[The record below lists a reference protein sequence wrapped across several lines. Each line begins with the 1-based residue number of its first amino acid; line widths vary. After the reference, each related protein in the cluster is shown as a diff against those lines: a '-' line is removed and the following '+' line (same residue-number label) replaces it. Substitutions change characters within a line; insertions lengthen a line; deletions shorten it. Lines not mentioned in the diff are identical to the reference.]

1 MTAFT
6 ADDVRAAEAPL
17 LATERGFAGGLM
29 DRAAAA
35 LATGVRRELRAVA
48 GRVRGT
54 TVVGLVG
61 PGNNG
66 GDTLHAL
73 ARLAPFDVRAI
84 AVLTAERVHEGGLAA
99 LRRAGGRVLVVRDG
113 GAGRRAGSVDA
124 AGPDDADAADDGAR
138 GSLGRAVWFG
148 DALAEA
154 FAADVL
160 LDGLLGVGGSGGLRG
175 PARLLVEA
183 LTELCA
189 GAGRPPRRPTVV
201 AVDVPSGIG
210 VDDGTRPG
218 PVLPA
223 DLTVTFGVAK
233 PGLLLPPAERAVGR
247 LTVVPLGLGRV
258 LAAQGARPRVV
269 RLDTPSAARSWP
281 VPQPDQDKYR
291 RGVVGVIA
299 GSDQYPGAAVLT
311 VAGALGAGCGMVRYV
326 GPDAVA
332 RQVLT
337 AHPEVVVGPGRV
349 QAWVIGPGIGDLDR
363 QWRRD
368 LIRPI
373 LRQAHRDR
381 TPVVLDAGMLDPG
394 VLETYT
400 RAEEDG
406 SDGLL
411 GPATVLTPHAGELA
425 ALVGR
430 SREEVEAEPYR
441 WARRAQRDLRCTVL
455 LKGATTLVVGP
466 DACWS
471 QAEGPAWLATAG
483 AGDVL
488 AGVLG
493 ALLAGRAEAVGR
505 GAESPGRLAALAA
518 LVHGRAAHPAGP
530 GPVTASRVAEALSAA
545 VADLLGEQ
553 GPPSGPRLPG
563 RAR

>member
-1 MTAFT
+1 MITAFS

-35 LATGVRRELRAVA
+35 LATAVRRELRAVA

-73 ARLAPFDVRAI
+73 ARLAAFDVRTV

-113 GAGRRAGSVDA
+113 GAGRPTEDDGGD
-124 AGPDDADAADDGAR
+124 GPDG
-138 GSLGRAVWFG
+138 GPSEPPGRTVWFG

-154 FAADVL
+154 FAADVV
-160 LDGLLGVGGSGGLRG
+160 LDGLLGIGGSGGLRD
-175 PARLLVEA
+175 PARRLVEA

-189 GAGRPPRRPTVV
+189 GAGGPPRRPTVV

-233 PGLLLPPAERAVGR
+233 PGLLLAPAERVVGR

-258 LAAQGARPRVV
+258 LAAQGARPSVV
-269 RLDTPSAARSWP
+269 RLDTPSAAGAWP
-281 VPQPDQDKYR
+281 VPEPDQDKYR

-299 GSDQYPGAAVLT
+299 GSDRYPGAAVLT

-332 RQVLT
+332 RQVLA
-337 AHPEVVVGPGRV
+337 AHPEVVVGTGRV
-349 QAWVIGPGIGDLDR
+349 QAWVIGPGVGDLDE

-373 LRQAHRDR
+373 LREAHRDG
-381 TPVVLDAGMLDPG
+381 TPVVLDAGMLDPA
-394 VLETYT
+394 VLETYA
-400 RAEEDG
+400 RADEDG
-406 SDGLL
+406 TDGLL
-411 GPATVLTPHAGELA
+411 GPTTVLTPHAGELA

-430 SREEVEAEPYR
+430 TRTEVEAEPYR
-441 WARRAQRDLRCTVL
+441 WARRARRDLRCTVL
-455 LKGATTLVVGP
+455 LKGATTLVAGQ
-466 DACWS
+466 DGCWS
-471 QAEGPAWLATAG
+471 QADGPVWLATAG

-493 ALLAGRAEAVGR
+493 ALLAGRADDVGR
-505 GAESPGRLAALAA
+505 GTESPVRLAALAA
-518 LVHGRAAHPAGP
+518 LVHGRAAHLAGP
-530 GPVTASRVAEALSAA
+530 GPVTASRVAEALPDA
-545 VADLLGEQ
+545 VAHLLGET
-553 GPPSGPRLPG
+553 R
-563 RAR
+563 